1 MDVADAYCR
10 WGYSSA
16 LLVGSTKLERSQRM
30 GPSRNCDLI
39 GFDPMKHTEELFRHG
54 GESSDCETLKFAFRL
69 NRLLCVLPLTK
80 AIVPAQ
86 TEKIR

>member
-30 GPSRNCDLI
+30 GPFRNCDLI
-39 GFDPMKHTEELFRHG
+39 RFDPMKHTEELFRHG
-54 GESSDCETLKFAFRL
+54 GESSDCETPKFASQL